1 MHEGSGT
8 VENMRGS
15 HRSMNNAYA
24 QTDVLFKPI
33 TTNPPIQTRE
43 VLTPED
49 EGTDPSLYSA
59 AHDVLH
65 GPAGTIF
72 AFRQHHHLYATLL
85 AVSPSRCSR
94 RERALA
100 QGAACRGGRAADDC
114 LLPVLPDDAAPAPPP
129 GDLRERPLTLHA
141 GAALSPG

>member
-43 VLTPED
+43 VTLRRY
-49 EGTDPSLYSA
+49 LCMY
-59 AHDVLH
+59 AHL
-65 GPAGTIF
+65 
-72 AFRQHHHLYATLL
+72 
-85 AVSPSRCSR
+85 
-94 RERALA
+94 
-100 QGAACRGGRAADDC
+100 
-114 LLPVLPDDAAPAPPP
+114 
-129 GDLRERPLTLHA
+129 
-141 GAALSPG
+141 

>member
-43 VLTPED
+43 VT
-49 EGTDPSLYSA
+49 
-59 AHDVLH
+59 
-65 GPAGTIF
+65 
-72 AFRQHHHLYATLL
+72 
-85 AVSPSRCSR
+85 SPP
-94 RERALA
+94 
-100 QGAACRGGRAADDC
+100 C
-114 LLPVLPDDAAPAPPP
+114 L
-129 GDLRERPLTLHA
+129 
-141 GAALSPG
+141 SM

>member
-1 MHEGSGT
+1 MCRYFLSDATHEGSGT

-24 QTDVLFKPI
+24 QTDILFKPI
-33 TTNPPIQTRE
+33 TANPPIQTRE

-59 AHDVLH
+59 VHDVLH

-72 AFRQHHHLYATLL
+72 AFREHHHLLVRGASRGLTELFAQRTGSGCPCVSGGMRVRGSL
-85 AVSPSRCSR
+85 AICTRF
-94 RERALA
+94 
-100 QGAACRGGRAADDC
+100 GDAD
-114 LLPVLPDDAAPAPPP
+114 PQ
-129 GDLRERPLTLHA
+129 
-141 GAALSPG
+141 